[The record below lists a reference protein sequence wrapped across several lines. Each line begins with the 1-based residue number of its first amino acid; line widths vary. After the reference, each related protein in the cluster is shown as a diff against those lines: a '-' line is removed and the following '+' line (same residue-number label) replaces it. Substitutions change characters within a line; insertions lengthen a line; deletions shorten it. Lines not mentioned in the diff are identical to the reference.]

1 MIRFSLSIVCRPMR
15 NQSSIYILPDLVHTF
30 GVIFIHFKPFTQ
42 RMNAFM
48 KNKPSSYILT
58 VGLAIF
64 SMFFGAGNLM
74 YPLYVGLH
82 AGTQNMYGMMGFLI
96 TAVGLPL
103 IGLIAMIL
111 FDGDYEKFFG
121 RLGAQLGKFVIFL
134 CMLIIGPMIAIPRI
148 VTLSHEM
155 IAPFLPIATLQE
167 VTPFSSFI
175 FAFIFLGIT
184 FLATFREN
192 RIVDLLGKVIS
203 PLLLISLLAIIIK
216 GLLTASEPVHDFILP
231 WNAFITNFIRGY
243 ETLDLL
249 GGIFFSSIVI
259 HILKNKMGGM
269 VGMNRNRLA
278 MIGLKAGALGV
289 SLLALIYIGMSLLS
303 MYHAHDL
310 LGTGSLFRM
319 LAFKVMGSQG
329 ALIIGT
335 AVLMACFST
344 SIALSAVIADYFQ
357 VHLFNRTISYE
368 LSLFIVLLLCIPLS
382 TFGLDTVLELTAGPV
397 IWIGYPAL
405 IAITFCNLGYKLFHF
420 TPIKLPVAATF
431 LAALASY
438 FYF

>member
-1 MIRFSLSIVCRPMR
+1 
-15 NQSSIYILPDLVHTF
+15 
-30 GVIFIHFKPFTQ
+30 
-42 RMNAFM
+42 M
-48 KNKPSSYILT
+48 KNKPSSHILT

-82 AGTQNMYGMMGFLI
+82 SGASNMYGMIGFLI

-111 FDGDYEKFFG
+111 FDGDYEEFFG
-121 RLGAQLGKFVIFL
+121 RLGEKTGKFVIFL
-134 CMLIIGPMIAIPRI
+134 CMLIIGPIIALPRI

-155 IAPFLPIATLQE
+155 IAPFLPIPLLQE
-167 VTPFSSFI
+167 VTPFSSFV

-203 PLLLISLLAIIIK
+203 PLLLISLLSIIIK
-216 GLLTASEPVHDFILP
+216 GILTGDEPVHASVIP
-231 WNAFITNFIRGY
+231 WNAFTANFIRGY

-259 HILKNKMGGM
+259 HILKNKIGGM

-278 MIGLKAGALGV
+278 LIGLKAGALGV
-289 SLLALIYIGMSLLS
+289 SLLALVYIGMSLLS
-303 MYHAHDL
+303 MYHAQDL
-310 LGTGSLFRM
+310 IGSGSLFRM
-319 LAFKVMGSQG
+319 LAFKVMGSHG
-329 ALIIGT
+329 ALVIGT

-357 VHLFNRTISYE
+357 VHLFNRKVSYE
-368 LSLFIVLLLCIPLS
+368 LSLLIVLLLCVPLS
-382 TFGLDTVLELTAGPV
+382 TFGLDMVLELTAGPV

-405 IAITFCNLGYKLFHF
+405 IAITFCNLGYKLFNF

-431 LAALASY
+431 VAALVSY
-438 FYF
+438 FYL